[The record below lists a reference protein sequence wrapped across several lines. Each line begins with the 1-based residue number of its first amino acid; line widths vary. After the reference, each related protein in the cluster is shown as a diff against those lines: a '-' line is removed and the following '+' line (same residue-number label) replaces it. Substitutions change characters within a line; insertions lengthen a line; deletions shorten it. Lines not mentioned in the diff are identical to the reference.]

1 MDTSTNAR
9 PWAIRHQGVE
19 RVQPLPMAGLEESD
33 TSAENVV
40 PDWRGSLGAWNNR
53 QSAWPAPRK
62 HPRFEVE
69 LHAAVCMVMARRPQ
83 RAVIQA
89 GVRAVSRFLARAL
102 PGQLAKAMAAT
113 SRRSLALA
121 PDAACMEM
129 PEAMVA
135 R

>member
-40 PDWRGSLGAWNNR
+40 PDWRGSLGAWIIA
-53 QSAWPAPRK
+53 S
-62 HPRFEVE
+62 
-69 LHAAVCMVMARRPQ
+69 
-83 RAVIQA
+83 
-89 GVRAVSRFLARAL
+89 L
-102 PGQLAKAMAAT
+102 PGL
-113 SRRSLALA
+113 L
-121 PDAACMEM
+121 
-129 PEAMVA
+129 PESILGL